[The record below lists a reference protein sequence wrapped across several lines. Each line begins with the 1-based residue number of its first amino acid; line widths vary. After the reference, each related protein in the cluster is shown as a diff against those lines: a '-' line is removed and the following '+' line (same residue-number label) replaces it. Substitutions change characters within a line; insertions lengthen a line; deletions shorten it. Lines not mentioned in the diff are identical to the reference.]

1 MLCWLPTLPLT
12 DPIPIFLL
20 VLLII
25 LCAPLLNRA
34 RIPHIVGL
42 ILAGMALGPNGLN
55 VLANDASFDLFGKVG
70 ILYIMFLAGLETD
83 VAFVGSCEALIG
95 FSLSANAGVRN
106 DTMQHTAINSSL
118 LVFLIMLFVFLG
130 YKIIRYGCHIASRRL
145 T

>member
-70 ILYIMFLAGLETD
+70 ILYIMFLAGLEIDLNTFRRNSTKG
-83 VAFVGSCEALIG
+83 VVFGLYTFAIPMLLGT
-95 FSLSANAGVRN
+95 LSGVY
-106 DTMQHTAINSSL
+106 L
-118 LVFLIMLFVFLG
+118 PFL
-130 YKIIRYGCHIASRRL
+130 
-145 T
+145 